1 MDEPQAEGWK
11 GQTLGVRVAST
22 AMSTQPE
29 ASEGGATEKATVVSR
44 IVRAEMSQGTKG
56 RGPGA
61 LCGLGLH
68 LRRGRGFKE

>member
-1 MDEPQAEGWK
+1 MSPRQKAGEDGPW
-11 GQTLGVRVAST
+11 GVRVAST

-29 ASEGGATEKATVVSR
+29 ASEGGATKQATTVSR
-44 IVRAEMSQGTKG
+44 IVRAETSQGTKG